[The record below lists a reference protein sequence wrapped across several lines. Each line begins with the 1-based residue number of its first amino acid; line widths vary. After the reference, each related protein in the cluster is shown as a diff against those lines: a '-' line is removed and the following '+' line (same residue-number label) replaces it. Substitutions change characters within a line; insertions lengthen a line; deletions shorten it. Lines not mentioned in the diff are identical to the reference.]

1 MSNQKQCG
9 ANYCCKSYCFFG
21 NDCSDNEN
29 DTEIDSIDIYDKY
42 SHSEIMDRCDFGQN
56 HLIHARLS
64 SNKPII
70 QEQVENNIENNFSNS
85 VPTNGAH
92 SAQKTNITYPTM
104 LKLICRA
111 LIGG

>member
-29 DTEIDSIDIYDKY
+29 DTEIDSIDIYDEY
-42 SHSEIMDRCDFGQN
+42 SHSEIIDRCDFGQN

-70 QEQVENNIENNFSNS
+70 QEQVENNIENNVSNS
-85 VPTNGAH
+85 VPTNGAQ
-92 SAQKTNITYPTM
+92 STQKTNKTYPTM
-104 LKLICRA
+104 LKLICGA